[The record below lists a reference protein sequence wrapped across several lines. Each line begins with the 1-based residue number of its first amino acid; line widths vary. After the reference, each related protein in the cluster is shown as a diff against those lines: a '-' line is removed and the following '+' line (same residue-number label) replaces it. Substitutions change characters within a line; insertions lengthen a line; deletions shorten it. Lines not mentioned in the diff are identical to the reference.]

1 MTTAVAMNAKEVI
14 AQGVSLVQDIPLSRI
29 KESKTNPRRQIDETK
44 LAELV
49 QGIWME
55 RGKRPRPR
63 GVAAPWTTGPL
74 RARLCAEWGRR
85 KSSTS
90 WSYARSCPTC
100 TVRDTIPAGA
110 CERFQSHSLCHT
122 L

>member
-29 KESKTNPRRQIDETK
+29 KESKTNPRRQIHETK

-49 QGIWME
+49 QGVWM
-55 RGKRPRPR
+55 RRALPRRMHARVRPILS
-63 GVAAPWTTGPL
+63 GI
-74 RARLCAEWGRR
+74 
-85 KSSTS
+85 
-90 WSYARSCPTC
+90 RS
-100 TVRDTIPAGA
+100 RAGA